1 MVINEREVTDMQ
13 DAYKRETAVGFTVW
27 DINCKCA
34 KSKSRHK
41 DAKREIRA
49 ARRKAKLALKS
60 IDKNS
65 EI

>member
-1 MVINEREVTDMQ
+1 MQ
-13 DAYKRETAVGFTVW
+13 DAYKRETSVGFTVW

-65 EI
+65 EM

>member
-1 MVINEREVTDMQ
+1 MQ
-13 DAYKRETAVGFTVW
+13 DAYKRETAVGFTIW

-49 ARRKAKLALKS
+49 ARRKAKLTLKS

-65 EI
+65 EM